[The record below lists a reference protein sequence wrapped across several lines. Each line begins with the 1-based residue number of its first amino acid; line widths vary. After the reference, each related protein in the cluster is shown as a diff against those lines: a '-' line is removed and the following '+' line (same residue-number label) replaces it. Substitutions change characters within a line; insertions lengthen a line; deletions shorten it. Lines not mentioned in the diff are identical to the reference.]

1 MARQVTGENDNNT
14 AKNKFMKILNNS
26 DMFFNDVTFPPQ
38 ESNETAFKLCCRSED
53 AQKNCPNRWRAI
65 QQWFKEAREVGN

>member
-1 MARQVTGENDNNT
+1 MARQVTGEKDNNT

-26 DMFFNDVTFPPQ
+26 DMFFNDMTFPPQ
-38 ESNETAFKLCCRSED
+38 ESNETAFKLCRTSED
-53 AQKNCPNRWRAI
+53 AKKNCPKRWKAI